1 MVLPAK
7 YALGFRGSIAIPTSP
22 LIQFRETC
30 TSRIQVKALKRWA
43 TERGS
48 MRAIFCPTRT
58 PDVIRTNFFD
68 STVGAPDMTMLL
80 AVNTEDHAKR

>member
-1 MVLPAK
+1 
-7 YALGFRGSIAIPTSP
+7 
-22 LIQFRETC
+22 
-30 TSRIQVKALKRWA
+30 
-43 TERGS
+43 

-58 PDVIRTNFFD
+58 PDVMRTNFFD